1 MATLNYNQA
10 VQVVRELGIE
20 AQLIPSKTN
29 PMNCQYILIG
39 KDKLKTSQMSG
50 KAIKEALETLVNG
63 CKIKELQAKNVIYN
77 KSNIKELIPFNCS
90 INETLKEY
98 IKLELKSSYSTLEAW
113 QNLVIDFYCTDDN
126 GSYNGKIEEAK
137 LKILD
142 ILNKEDMI
150 IFKEDYVLNKVGINE
165 VIKEWLRYN
174 NKQYTNDLLDSM
186 TDVVIKKLQVA

>member
-63 CKIKELQAKNVIYN
+63 CKIKELQAKNVIYTN
-77 KSNIKELIPFNCS
+77 SHRRLVG
-90 INETLKEY
+90 
-98 IKLELKSSYSTLEAW
+98 KLA
-113 QNLVIDFYCTDDN
+113 
-126 GSYNGKIEEAK
+126 
-137 LKILD
+137 
-142 ILNKEDMI
+142 
-150 IFKEDYVLNKVGINE
+150 
-165 VIKEWLRYN
+165 
-174 NKQYTNDLLDSM
+174 
-186 TDVVIKKLQVA
+186 

>member
-50 KAIKEALETLVNG
+50 KAIKEALEALVSG
-63 CKIKELQAKNVIYN
+63 CKIKELQAKNVTYN

-113 QNLVIDFYCTDDN
+113 QNLVMDFYCTNED

-142 ILNKEDMI
+142 ILNK
-150 IFKEDYVLNKVGINE
+150 
-165 VIKEWLRYN
+165 
-174 NKQYTNDLLDSM
+174 
-186 TDVVIKKLQVA
+186 